1 MFMTTPVKGGGLWDG
16 VVLVPDVISD
26 FYKAMPDDELDI
38 TNLMVVLFV
47 WSCVVVPPFA
57 TLALL
62 LADVA
67 ELGAL
72 PGRVR
77 ARALRA
83 VRYLAPWSGAGPLAV
98 CSLFVALEIEQ
109 MIAWLFEKTAHRL
122 GVSIDA
128 SVFRVSG
135 AVTPLFYGLCAF
147 ALVHEGLQLRALSG
161 FRFLILNYGL
171 DCRCFSEI
179 LFLNGDREAVVEL
192 GALRKV
198 RRGLSKC

>member
-1 MFMTTPVKGGGLWDG
+1 MRTEVFVHSFGRLVAFCAYARSLCHPFVTFTYRGASTMFMTTPVKGGGLWDG

-26 FYKAMPDDELDI
+26 FYKAMPDDELNI

-47 WSCVVVPPFA
+47 WSCVVVPPLA

-72 PGRVR
+72 PARVR

-98 CSLFVALEIEQ
+98 CSLFVACL
-109 MIAWLFEKTAHRL
+109 LYTSPSPR
-122 GVSIDA
+122 DA
-128 SVFRVSG
+128 
-135 AVTPLFYGLCAF
+135 T
-147 ALVHEGLQLRALSG
+147 LS
-161 FRFLILNYGL
+161 RMP
-171 DCRCFSEI
+171 SS
-179 LFLNGDREAVVEL
+179 A
-192 GALRKV
+192 
-198 RRGLSKC
+198 

>member
-1 MFMTTPVKGGGLWDG
+1 MVRPRPG
-16 VVLVPDVISD
+16 VVPARGRSSCPGARFPGECIS
-26 FYKAMPDDELDI
+26 
-38 TNLMVVLFV
+38 VR
-47 WSCVVVPPFA
+47 
-57 TLALL
+57 
-62 LADVA
+62 
-67 ELGAL
+67 

-147 ALVHEGLQLRALSG
+147 ALVHEVLQLRAL
-161 FRFLILNYGL
+161 RILGRE
-171 DCRCFSEI
+171 DD
-179 LFLNGDREAVVEL
+179 DRRRAAAAV
-192 GALRKV
+192 GRA
-198 RRGLSKC
+198 GIQIA